1 MDKNK
6 TGIECNTCNNQHR
19 AKILYIQDYVE
30 KRESL
35 KNRGSE
41 QTENSAEKS
50 QGKVTYLDE
59 DRQKTLDLFVKVLY
73 TMKQEN
79 FQ

>member
-1 MDKNK
+1 MDKYK
-6 TGIECNTCNNQHR
+6 SEFGYTHCNNKHR
-19 AKILYIQDYVE
+19 AKILYIQDYHE

-35 KNRGSE
+35 KNRRSE
-41 QTENSAEKS
+41 KLENSDEKNRN
-50 QGKVTYLDE
+50 KVTYLDE